1 MEQNR
6 FDTYVI
12 AHIIHE
18 AYNLRKTIWYQPTI
32 FVTTFTV

>member
-6 FDTYVI
+6 FDTYVF
-12 AHIIHE
+12 AHII